1 MNITDG
7 CRLGYV
13 SDVEIDILT
22 GKVVAIVVPGKCR
35 FFGLFGR
42 ADDYVIP
49 WQCIR
54 RFGEDIILVEVIPDK
69 SLQATAKTG
78 LVLSGKD
85 QKKREKHLIF
95 AGK

>member
-1 MNITDG
+1 MERIADLQCKEVVNITDG

-13 SDVEIDILT
+13 SDVELDILT

-54 RFGEDIILVEVIPDK
+54 RFGEDIILVEVIPDRVCK
-69 SLQATAKTG
+69 PRT
-78 LVLSGKD
+78 
-85 QKKREKHLIF
+85 KRGWF
-95 AGK
+95 

>member
-1 MNITDG
+1 MERIADLQCKEVVNITDG

-13 SDVEIDILT
+13 SDVEMDILT

-54 RFGEDIILVEVIPDK
+54 RFGEDIILVEVIPDRVCK
-69 SLQATAKTG
+69 PRP
-78 LVLSGKD
+78 
-85 QKKREKHLIF
+85 KRGWF
-95 AGK
+95 

>member
-1 MNITDG
+1 MERIADLQCKEVVNITDRR
-7 CRLGYV
+7 RLGYV

-54 RFGEDIILVEVIPDK
+54 RFGEDIILVEVIPDRVCK
-69 SLQATAKTG
+69 PRP
-78 LVLSGKD
+78 
-85 QKKREKHLIF
+85 KRGWF
-95 AGK
+95 

>member
-1 MNITDG
+1 MERIADLQCKEVVNITDG

-22 GKVVAIVVPGKCR
+22 GKIVAIVVPGKCR

-42 ADDYVIP
+42 ADDYVIT

-54 RFGEDIILVEVIPDK
+54 RFGEDIILVEVIPDRVCK
-69 SLQATAKTG
+69 PRP
-78 LVLSGKD
+78 
-85 QKKREKHLIF
+85 KRGWF
-95 AGK
+95 

>member
-1 MNITDG
+1 MERIADLQCKEVVNITDG

-13 SDVEIDILT
+13 SDVELDILT

-35 FFGLFGR
+35 FFGLFAR

-54 RFGEDIILVEVIPDK
+54 RFGEDIILVEVIPDRVCK
-69 SLQATAKTG
+69 PRP
-78 LVLSGKD
+78 
-85 QKKREKHLIF
+85 KRGWF
-95 AGK
+95 

>member
-1 MNITDG
+1 MERIADLQCKEVVNITDG

-13 SDVEIDILT
+13 SDVELDILT

-35 FFGLFGR
+35 FFCLFGR

-54 RFGEDIILVEVIPDK
+54 RFGEDIILVEVIPDRVCK
-69 SLQATAKTG
+69 PRP
-78 LVLSGKD
+78 
-85 QKKREKHLIF
+85 KRGWF
-95 AGK
+95 

>member
-1 MNITDG
+1 MERIADLQCKEVVNITDG

-13 SDVEIDILT
+13 SDVELDILT

-54 RFGEDIILVEVIPDK
+54 RFGEDIILVEVIPDRVCK
-69 SLQATAKTG
+69 PRP
-78 LVLSGKD
+78 
-85 QKKREKHLIF
+85 KRGWF
-95 AGK
+95 

>member
-1 MNITDG
+1 MERIADLQCKEVVNITDG

-13 SDVEIDILT
+13 SDVELDILT

-54 RFGEDIILVEVIPDK
+54 RFGEDIILVEVIPDRVCK
-69 SLQATAKTG
+69 P
-78 LVLSGKD
+78 
-85 QKKREKHLIF
+85 RP
-95 AGK
+95 

>member
-1 MNITDG
+1 MERIADLQCKEVVNITDG

-13 SDVEIDILT
+13 SDVELDILT
-22 GKVVAIVVPGKCR
+22 GKVVAIVVPGQCR

-54 RFGEDIILVEVIPDK
+54 RFGEDIILVEVIPDRVCK
-69 SLQATAKTG
+69 PRP
-78 LVLSGKD
+78 
-85 QKKREKHLIF
+85 KRGWF
-95 AGK
+95 

>member
-1 MNITDG
+1 MERIADLQCKEVVNITDG

-13 SDVEIDILT
+13 SDVELDILT

-54 RFGEDIILVEVIPDK
+54 RFGEDLIVVEVIPDRVCK
-69 SLQATAKTG
+69 PRP
-78 LVLSGKD
+78 
-85 QKKREKHLIF
+85 KRGWF
-95 AGK
+95 

>member
-1 MNITDG
+1 MERIADLQCKEVVNITDG

-13 SDVEIDILT
+13 SDVELDILT

-35 FFGLFGR
+35 FFGLLGR

-54 RFGEDIILVEVIPDK
+54 RFGADIIWVVVIPDR
-69 SLQATAKTG
+69 G
-78 LVLSGKD
+78 GKPRP
-85 QKKREKHLIF
+85 KR
-95 AGK
+95 GQV

>member
-1 MNITDG
+1 MERIADLQFKEVVNITDG

-54 RFGEDIILVEVIPDK
+54 RFGEDIILVEVIPDRVCK
-69 SLQATAKTG
+69 PRP
-78 LVLSGKD
+78 
-85 QKKREKHLIF
+85 KRGWF
-95 AGK
+95 

>member
-54 RFGEDIILVEVIPDK
+54 RFGEDIILVEVIPDRVCK
-69 SLQATAKTG
+69 PRP
-78 LVLSGKD
+78 
-85 QKKREKHLIF
+85 KRGWF
-95 AGK
+95 

>member
-13 SDVEIDILT
+13 SDVELDILT

-54 RFGEDIILVEVIPDK
+54 RFGEDIILVEVIPDRVCK
-69 SLQATAKTG
+69 PRP
-78 LVLSGKD
+78 
-85 QKKREKHLIF
+85 KRGWF
-95 AGK
+95 

>member
-1 MNITDG
+1 MERIADLQCKEVVNITDG

-13 SDVEIDILT
+13 SDVEINILT

-54 RFGEDIILVEVIPDK
+54 RFGEDIILVEVIPDRVCK
-69 SLQATAKTG
+69 PRP
-78 LVLSGKD
+78 
-85 QKKREKHLIF
+85 KRGWF
-95 AGK
+95 

>member
-1 MNITDG
+1 MERIADLQCKEVVNITDG

-13 SDVEIDILT
+13 SDVELDILT

-54 RFGEDIILVEVIPDK
+54 RFGEDIILVEVIQDRVCKPRP
-69 SLQATAKTG
+69 
-78 LVLSGKD
+78 
-85 QKKREKHLIF
+85 KRGWF
-95 AGK
+95 

>member
-1 MNITDG
+1 MERIADLQCKEVVNTTDG

-13 SDVEIDILT
+13 SDVELDILT

-54 RFGEDIILVEVIPDK
+54 RFGEDIILVEVIPDRVCK
-69 SLQATAKTG
+69 PRP
-78 LVLSGKD
+78 
-85 QKKREKHLIF
+85 KRGWF
-95 AGK
+95 

>member
-1 MNITDG
+1 MERIADLQCKEVVNITDG

-54 RFGEDIILVEVIPDK
+54 RFGEDIILVEVIPDR
-69 SLQATAKTG
+69 
-78 LVLSGKD
+78 VCRPRP
-85 QKKREKHLIF
+85 KRGWF
-95 AGK
+95 

>member
-1 MNITDG
+1 MERIADLQCKEVVNITDG

-54 RFGEDIILVEVIPDK
+54 RFGEVILLVEVITDRVCKPRP
-69 SLQATAKTG
+69 
-78 LVLSGKD
+78 
-85 QKKREKHLIF
+85 KRGWF
-95 AGK
+95 

>member
-1 MNITDG
+1 MERIADLQCKEVVNITDG

-22 GKVVAIVVPGKCR
+22 GKVVAILVPGKCR

-54 RFGEDIILVEVIPDK
+54 RFGEDIILVEVIPDRVCK
-69 SLQATAKTG
+69 PRP
-78 LVLSGKD
+78 
-85 QKKREKHLIF
+85 KRGWF
-95 AGK
+95 

>member
-1 MNITDG
+1 MERIAYLQCKEVVNITDG

-13 SDVEIDILT
+13 SDVELDILT

-54 RFGEDIILVEVIPDK
+54 RFGEDIILVEVIPDRVCK
-69 SLQATAKTG
+69 PRP
-78 LVLSGKD
+78 
-85 QKKREKHLIF
+85 KRGWF
-95 AGK
+95 

>member
-1 MNITDG
+1 MERIADLQCKEVVNITDG

-22 GKVVAIVVPGKCR
+22 GKIVAIVVPGKCR

-54 RFGEDIILVEVIPDK
+54 RFGEDIILVEVIPDRVCK
-69 SLQATAKTG
+69 PRP
-78 LVLSGKD
+78 
-85 QKKREKHLIF
+85 KRGWF
-95 AGK
+95 

>member
-1 MNITDG
+1 MERIADLQCKEVVNITDG

-13 SDVEIDILT
+13 SDVELDILT

-54 RFGEDIILVEVIPDK
+54 RFGEDMILVEVIPDRVCK
-69 SLQATAKTG
+69 PRP
-78 LVLSGKD
+78 
-85 QKKREKHLIF
+85 KRGWF
-95 AGK
+95 

>member
-1 MNITDG
+1 MERIADLQCKEVVNITDG

-13 SDVEIDILT
+13 SDVELDILT

-49 WQCIR
+49 WHCIR
-54 RFGEDIILVEVIPDK
+54 RFGEDIILVEVIPDRVCK
-69 SLQATAKTG
+69 PRP
-78 LVLSGKD
+78 
-85 QKKREKHLIF
+85 KRGWF
-95 AGK
+95 

>member
-1 MNITDG
+1 MERIADLQCKEVVNITDG

-42 ADDYVIP
+42 ADDYVSP

-54 RFGEDIILVEVIPDK
+54 RFGEDIILVEVIPDRVCK
-69 SLQATAKTG
+69 PRP
-78 LVLSGKD
+78 
-85 QKKREKHLIF
+85 KRGWF
-95 AGK
+95 

>member
-1 MNITDG
+1 MERIADLQCKEVVNITDG

-54 RFGEDIILVEVIPDK
+54 RFGEDIILVEVIPDRVCK
-69 SLQATAKTG
+69 PRP
-78 LVLSGKD
+78 
-85 QKKREKHLIF
+85 KRGWF
-95 AGK
+95 

>member
-1 MNITDG
+1 MERIADLQCKEVVNITDG

-13 SDVEIDILT
+13 SDVELDILT

-54 RFGEDIILVEVIPDK
+54 RFGEDIILVEVIPDRVCK
-69 SLQATAKTG
+69 PLP
-78 LVLSGKD
+78 
-85 QKKREKHLIF
+85 KRGWF
-95 AGK
+95 

>member
-1 MNITDG
+1 MERIADLQCKEVVNITDG

-13 SDVEIDILT
+13 SDVELDILT

-54 RFGEDIILVEVIPDK
+54 RFGEDIILVEGIPDRVCK
-69 SLQATAKTG
+69 PRP
-78 LVLSGKD
+78 
-85 QKKREKHLIF
+85 KRGWF
-95 AGK
+95 

>member
-1 MNITDG
+1 MERIADLQCKEVVNITDG

-13 SDVEIDILT
+13 SDVELDILT
-22 GKVVAIVVPGKCR
+22 DKVVAIVVPGKCR

-54 RFGEDIILVEVIPDK
+54 RFGEDIILVEVIPDRVCK
-69 SLQATAKTG
+69 PRP
-78 LVLSGKD
+78 
-85 QKKREKHLIF
+85 KRGWF
-95 AGK
+95 

>member
-1 MNITDG
+1 MERIADLQCKEVVNITDG

-13 SDVEIDILT
+13 SDVELDILT

-35 FFGLFGR
+35 FFGLFVR

-54 RFGEDIILVEVIPDK
+54 RFGEDIILVEVIPDRVCK
-69 SLQATAKTG
+69 PRP
-78 LVLSGKD
+78 
-85 QKKREKHLIF
+85 KRGWF
-95 AGK
+95 